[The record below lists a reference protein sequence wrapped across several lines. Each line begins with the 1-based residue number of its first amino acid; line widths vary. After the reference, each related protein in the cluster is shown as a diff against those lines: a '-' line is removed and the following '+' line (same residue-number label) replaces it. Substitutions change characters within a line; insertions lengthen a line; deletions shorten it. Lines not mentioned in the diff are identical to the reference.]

1 MDMTGSLKEPS
12 EPAWEFFDLK
22 KDPKEN
28 HNAYNDPEYSEI
40 IKQMKIELQKQ
51 RELVGDTDVKY
62 PVMQDLFENY
72 WNQN

>member
-1 MDMTGSLKEPS
+1 MTGSSKITS

-28 HNAYNDPEYSEI
+28 HNAYNDPAYSEI
-40 IKQMKIELQKQ
+40 IKEMKIELQQQ

-62 PVMQDLFENY
+62 PIMQNLFENY
-72 WNQN
+72 WSEH